1 MAVRTNADGS
11 RAVAGDSKGTVVA
24 IDVRAHRVLCKYGAG
39 AVPVTALA
47 MTDDGTRFAI
57 ADEAGN
63 IVTLRSDDCGKL
75 SIANAAG
82 AISRMLFV
90 PNTSDL
96 LNAAGSALEL
106 RREGGPTVTH
116 TFRGHDAAITSIGVS
131 RDGKLAATGA
141 SDGTVV
147 VWRLAKVDV
156 SQP

>member
-1 MAVRTNADGS
+1 M
-11 RAVAGDSKGTVVA
+11 A